1 MKVHVQMELILEG
14 PERNVHGNS
23 GTAGRVGRDPLTVT
37 IACLVAPKLPGLL
50 VSTEIKSSKRIRV
63 DLVCVTLTAGPAE

>member
-1 MKVHVQMELILEG
+1 MECAREFWD
-14 PERNVHGNS
+14 S
-23 GTAGRVGRDPLTVT
+23 WKSCRDALTVT

-50 VSTEIKSSKRIRV
+50 VSTEIKSSKRIRD